1 MRGSWI
7 VVALLGMSAAAWAE
21 DQVKLKNGDVVT
33 GKVTS
38 LAGGKLVVETT
49 YAGKV
54 TIDWGQVV
62 SVKSDA
68 PIKVTLVTG
77 EVLEGKVVPGQEGR
91 LKVETLGAAAPVDV
105 DLTRVKYFN
114 QPPVQW
120 HGKLTFAGKITD
132 GNTDTKS
139 FLATAEGTRE
149 SESDLFLLRAIFHYG
164 QQEGVL
170 TERNSYGIGKYESK
184 FTPELYGYI
193 SEELSSD
200 TFKDISLESITSV
213 GAGYNVVKASWMDLS
228 LEAGV
233 AYFSTNFKV
242 APDDSHMGAR
252 VAANLRVAL
261 PFHLEFKDL
270 FIIYPNFKDSQNY
283 QFRNEASLGTS
294 LGGGWDLLGGVI
306 TEYENKPSPGIR
318 KMDDTYYLGFG
329 YTF

>member
-1 MRGSWI
+1 MRTVWT
-7 VVALLGMSAAAWAE
+7 VAALFGMAAAALAE

-33 GKVTS
+33 GKISS
-38 LAGGKLVVETT
+38 LAGGKLVVETA

-54 TIDWGQVV
+54 TIDWAQVV

-77 EVLEGKVVPGQEGR
+77 EEVEGKVVPGQEGR
-91 LKVETLGAAAPVDV
+91 LKVESAGTTGPVEV
-105 DLTRVKYFN
+105 DLTKVKYFN

-120 HGKLTFAGKITD
+120 HGKLSFAGKITD

-139 FLATAEGTRE
+139 FLASAEGTRE
-149 SESDLFLLRAIFHYG
+149 SEADLFLVRAIFHYG
-164 QQEGVL
+164 EQEGVL
-170 TERNSYGIGKYESK
+170 TERNSYGIGKYELK
-184 FTPELYGYI
+184 FSPDLYGYI

-200 TFKDISLESITSV
+200 TFKDIGLESITSV
-213 GAGYNVVKASWMDLS
+213 GAGYNLVKEKWMDLS
-228 LEAGV
+228 LEAGL
-233 AYFSTNFKV
+233 AYFSTSHKI

-252 VAANLRVAL
+252 AAANLRVAL

-270 FIIYPNFKDSQNY
+270 YTIYPNFKDSQNY

-306 TEYENKPSPGIR
+306 TEYNNKPAPGIR
-318 KMDDTYYLGFG
+318 KVDDTYYLGVG